1 MKRSVRLSSL
11 ALLLA
16 APAVVLSCSSSTE
29 TSDNDEP
36 EGGSGGD
43 SGGSA
48 GGKGGSGGAG
58 KGGSGGSGSGTAGK
72 GGTTANGGS
81 GGTTSGGANGT
92 AGSGGSGG
100 SGNTAGTGG
109 GDMGGSGTGGTA
121 PVDFCSFE
129 RDRCYPGAAGPAKRT
144 TPKAN
149 RPAVCTLDRA
159 LLKDGD
165 LGQGPGSVME
175 PLNGLTSAGGKYQ
188 ELDAGAG
195 DSALFKKIYVP
206 KAMDNAANGGLGVL
220 FVLGGDG
227 NGGLESNRN
236 FTGYTNRS
244 FTLEGL
250 TDKLAQNGDIPPL
263 LVVWPTEHGSTI
275 ECRDTRQAIDN
286 WRTFVLPRLKQLFPK
301 LSDKPEMRAVIGQS
315 TEGAKAFDFAWRAPD
330 VVAKVF
336 SGSGS
341 FVCFM
346 RLGMTAFQ
354 DPTQLVLCPKQPPNA
369 QMPALCCPVTS
380 KDQTPL
386 PGCDNFG
393 YSKLVRS
400 CAAKN
405 LRVSLSVG
413 KDDITPQGVPGQD
426 DTSSCQAN
434 WLATNTDFAAALK
447 EKGVEYQYVI
457 TPGGHG
463 PDSWVAYAGD
473 RFRWLFRDVMC
484 FD

>member
-16 APAVVLSCSSSTE
+16 APAVVLSCSSSE
-29 TSDNDEP
+29 TSDEDEP

-43 SGGSA
+43 NGGSD

-121 PVDFCSFE
+121 PVDFCALE
-129 RDRCYPGAAGPAKRT
+129 RDRCYPGPAGPAKRT
-144 TPKAN
+144 SPKAN
-149 RPAVCTLDRA
+149 QPAVCALDRA
-159 LLKDGD
+159 MMKDGD
-165 LGQGPGSVME
+165 LGQGPMSVNE
-175 PLNGLTSAGGKYQ
+175 PLTGLDNAGGKYQ
-188 ELDAGAG
+188 DLSGAG
-195 DSALFKKIYVP
+195 DKELFKQIYVP
-206 KAMDNAANGGLGVL
+206 KAMDTAANGGLGIL

-227 NGGLESNRN
+227 TRGLKSRNDYTGYSNRK
-236 FTGYTNRS
+236 

-263 LVVWPTEHGSTI
+263 LVVWPAEHGSTV

-286 WRTFVLPRLKQLFPK
+286 WRMFMLPRLKQLFPK
-301 LSDKPEMRAVIGQS
+301 LSDKSEMRAIIGQS

-330 VVAKVF
+330 LVSKVF

-354 DPTQLVLCPKQPPNA
+354 DTTKLIMCPK
-369 QMPALCCPVTS
+369 MPTSADEPTLCCPVTT

-393 YSKLVRS
+393 YGRLIRS
-400 CAAKN
+400 CAAKS

-413 KDDITPQGVPGQD
+413 RDDITPQGVPGQD

-434 WLATNTDFAAALK
+434 WLQTNTDVAAALK
-447 EKGVEYQYVI
+447 EKGVDYQFMI